1 MNAVKVHRMEMSA
14 EAQVLLQADD
24 VLHHVDIF
32 IEGHGSI
39 LAVSQR
45 MQIRIGFEIRNAVLT
60 QTEIDQRN
68 VRKISKLVISVCG
81 YVPIE

>member
-68 VRKISKLVISVCG
+68 VRKVSKLVISVCV